1 MVDRVVRLHHDWYM
15 SNSFNPSCTPKRE
28 DITLVLR
35 NFNFPMPNAMKSP
48 TKPTVQ
54 FNTQV
59 ITNTNSSMQ
68 NTLTNLNTN
77 TTVRTNTTSS
87 SDAKPNDSEDEM
99 GPDQRIPGYVDFSD
113 FYKNL
118 EKAHKDGTVPS
129 WLT

>member
-1 MVDRVVRLHHDWYM
+1 MVDKVVRLHHDWYM

-59 ITNTNSSMQ
+59 ITNTNSSTQ
-68 NTLTNLNTN
+68 KTLTNLNTN
-77 TTVRTNTTSS
+77 STVRTNTTSS
-87 SDAKPNDSEDEM
+87 SDAKPDSEDEM
-99 GPDQRIPGYVDFSD
+99 GPDQRIPGYVDFTN
-113 FYKNL
+113 FYKSL
-118 EKAHKDGTVPS
+118 EKARKDGTVPS